1 MKRFW
6 KKFKDMSEKENKAEE
21 LEKEEIKNE
30 EVNSKET
37 DTLTEESSNEKD
49 EDDIADKLAEV
60 NDKYLRLYSEFEN
73 YRKRTAKEKLEL
85 IGTASEGIM
94 KDLLPI
100 IDDFERAINSN
111 EDSEDL
117 TSIKEGVKLVS
128 QKFKSILTQKGL
140 KDIEVEQGSEFDV
153 DFHEAIT
160 KIPAP
165 SEDLKGKIV
174 DVVEKG
180 YMLQEK
186 VIRFPKVVI
195 GE

>member
-1 MKRFW
+1 MLFR
-6 KKFKDMSEKENKAEE
+6 SKAEE
-21 LEKEEIKNE
+21 LEKEAIKNE

-37 DTLTEESSNEKD
+37 NTLTEESSNEKD
-49 EDDIADKLAEV
+49 EDDTADKLAEV